1 MTIFADASALVALA
15 TKESEAEK
23 LALALEAHNDRLFSA
38 ISAWETA
45 LAVARKRTLPINAA
59 SAAVNALLFELDFH
73 IVPIGETEQQ
83 LAIEAHRVYG
93 KGTGHP
99 AKLNMGDCFSYACAK
114 SHGAAL
120 LYKGDDFARTDLA

>member
-15 TKESEAEK
+15 TKEAEADR
-23 LALALEAHNDRLFSA
+23 LALELEAHNDRLFSA
-38 ISAWETA
+38 LSAWEAA
-45 LAVARKRTLPINAA
+45 LAVARKRTVPINVA
-59 SAAVNALLFELDFH
+59 SAAVDVLLFELNFRH
-73 IVPIGETEQQ
+73 VPIGEAEKQ

-114 SHGAAL
+114 ANGAAL
-120 LYKGDDFARTDLA
+120 LYKGDDFSRTDLA